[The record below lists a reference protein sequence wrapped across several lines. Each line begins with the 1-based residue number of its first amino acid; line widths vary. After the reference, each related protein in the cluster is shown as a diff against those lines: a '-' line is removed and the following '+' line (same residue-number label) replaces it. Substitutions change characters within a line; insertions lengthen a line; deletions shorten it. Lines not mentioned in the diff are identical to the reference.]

1 MNNNDMIIAHIQAG
15 LGVSLISKR
24 FISEGMPYQSLGNKY
39 QRSFTSITYAEEKD
53 PLMLEIVQH
62 IRESIVGDVA
72 LTSRQ

>member
-1 MNNNDMIIAHIQAG
+1 
-15 LGVSLISKR
+15 
-24 FISEGMPYQSLGNKY
+24 SLGNKY